1 MGKCTCR
8 FYLGSGAVG
17 EVMSLI
23 ILTDCGWQDDMRGE
37 YGESI
42 CRGEHTSALDMT
54 NIIII
59 NQISEMPAEEG
70 IRYLELI
77 QPRT

>member
-1 MGKCTCR
+1 MGKCACR
-8 FYLGSGAVG
+8 FCLGSGAVG

-42 CRGEHTSALDMT
+42 CREEHTSALDMT
-54 NIIII
+54 NIII
-59 NQISEMPAEEG
+59 
-70 IRYLELI
+70 RY
-77 QPRT
+77 PRCLRKKGSDSLN